1 MKTNGYL
8 KLSLILGLAIWAGA
22 RSAEAQVRNLFNNTN
37 TAAVRNG
44 GVINPQFV
52 LNVPTNI
59 TQVVTYHWNSGQGA
73 RPGIIGLRNNA
84 TGQTFTFA
92 ATGTS
97 GFNGALNVNWVAN
110 VNVNVPAGVYTVLD
124 SDRNTWSNNA
134 QSAFQGF
141 AIVRGSALPPPP
153 PPTRPPAP
161 APAPPVDRGANNFFT
176 ATPIIPAASMP
187 MVAANLLA
195 QSISDGIGGADPNDW
210 YRLTV
215 VGPNGSQQPRGVNF
229 VLTGAPGD
237 VLLEL
242 YAYSQ
247 VPRAFPNSPLQAG
260 QFIASGVPP
269 GATTKTI
276 SLTLFPGD
284 YAIRVARSG
293 AATNYT
299 LTISTPAR

>member
-8 KLSLILGLAIWAGA
+8 KFSLILGLVILAGA

-37 TAAVRNG
+37 TAAVKNG
-44 GVINPQFV
+44 GVINPQFL

-59 TQVVTYHWNSGQGA
+59 TQVVTYHWNFGQGA
-73 RPGIIGLRNNA
+73 RPGMISLRNNA

-92 ATGTS
+92 AIGTS
-97 GFNGALNVNWVAN
+97 GFNGAPNVNWVAN
-110 VNVNVPAGVYTVLD
+110 VNVNVPAGVYTVFD

-141 AIVRGSALPPPP
+141 AIVRGAALPPPP
-153 PPTRPPAP
+153 AAPPRPVPP
-161 APAPPVDRGANNFFT
+161 PQPVDRGANTFFA

-195 QSISDGIGGADPNDW
+195 QTISDGIGGPDPNDW
-210 YRLTV
+210 YKLTV

-247 VPRAFPNSPLQAG
+247 VRRDFPNPPYQAG
-260 QFIASGVPP
+260 QFIAGGVPP

-276 SLTLFPGD
+276 SATLFPGD

>member
-8 KLSLILGLAIWAGA
+8 KLSLILGLVLLAGG
-22 RSAEAQVRNLFNNTN
+22 RSAEAQVRDLFNNTN

-44 GVINPQFV
+44 AGINPQFL
-52 LNVPTNI
+52 LNVPTTI
-59 TQVVTYHWNSGQGA
+59 TQVITYHWNFGQGA
-73 RPGIIGLRNNA
+73 RPGTISLRHNT

-110 VNVNVPAGVYTVLD
+110 VNVNVPAGIYTVFD
-124 SDRNTWSNNA
+124 SDPNTRSSNA
-134 QSAFQGF
+134 QSANQGF
-141 AIVRGSALPPPP
+141 AIVRGAALPPPP
-153 PPTRPPAP
+153 SPTRPPAP
-161 APAPPVDRGANNFFT
+161 APPPVDRGANNFFT

-195 QSISDGIGGADPNDW
+195 QTISDGIGGADPNDW

-229 VLTGAPGD
+229 VLSGAPGD

-247 VPRAFPNSPLQAG
+247 VMRDFPNAPAQPG
-260 QFIASGVPP
+260 QFIAGGVPP

-276 SLTLFPGD
+276 SRTLFPGD